1 MTEREFLNSIISNSA
16 VSADDKEY
24 AKSRI
29 AALDAR
35 NLKRAN
41 TKSKDQIAN
50 DAIKEGIYN
59 YLAEVG
65 GAVVASEIG
74 AAVAQS
80 TAKVSALCGQMV
92 TDGRLAKSEVKIPK
106 KGKIF
111 AYSAIVADEDAD
123 AEDEAVTE

>member
-16 VSADDKEY
+16 VSADDKGY

-50 DAIKEGIYN
+50 DAIKDGIYN

-74 AAVAQS
+74 AAVTQS

-106 KGKIF
+106 KGKVF
-111 AYSAIVADEDAD
+111 AYTAIVADEGAD